1 MTDPRIR
8 LRELAADCRVRI
20 GFDIAGAPEEGGS
33 GVWIAPGT
41 ALTCAHVVPAGRST
55 KVEIGWRDCILT
67 GTVTDQIPDSASGG
81 LWPYP
86 DLAVI
91 VADDAPQHPCAWL
104 SEAAPIHDLVV
115 FGHSAA
121 LGEGLQEAD
130 IEGWRGGSHAFGEG
144 RFWQF
149 KGNELV
155 SGMSGGPVLDL
166 SSGAVCGITTVTIG
180 EDADRGGYVVP
191 VEGLRH
197 LGIQRRRELLTAHD
211 QFHGRDRRWTALRAE
226 LPALPN
232 FSRRLITPA
241 EEVELLHLLAQFPAA
256 DPIELL
262 TLVARNSFNHRVP
275 VPPGALRDV
284 AYALLDSGGHDSE
297 LVMSVL
303 QMIHHLVGNVPKPA
317 HLDLYNWAT
326 ALAARR
332 HRADELRQL
341 RRTPAQKDTRGGVIF
356 VEIVPGAAKVNRFRL
371 TVSVHHHQHGR
382 QPIYQDKE
390 PVHTL
395 DQVKQVACDQLRTAL
410 GWLAGNA
417 RVEFVVPIELF
428 DEPFDELVPTKPY
441 TNLGRKHCVILRDY
455 DRQFDPLA
463 QHDWRER
470 WRQLQVPSR
479 GIRWITCSETLT
491 PDEFSAELEQHP
503 ETAVVG
509 LTRRPS
515 SSAQVEDMLRVAL
528 DSGMPVVVWRR
539 DTCPEHD
546 ANMVEPDCSGQR
558 FQTAFNSVLSASALN
573 NLPETVRQ
581 LRNKAAMR
589 CPGPADRDCRGT
601 VLLWDDPAR
610 TTQPVAPVHEPP
622 YLPLENDQ

>member
-1 MTDPRIR
+1 M
-8 LRELAADCRVRI
+8 
-20 GFDIAGAPEEGGS
+20 
-33 GVWIAPGT
+33 
-41 ALTCAHVVPAGRST
+41 
-55 KVEIGWRDCILT
+55 
-67 GTVTDQIPDSASGG
+67 
-81 LWPYP
+81 
-86 DLAVI
+86 
-91 VADDAPQHPCAWL
+91 
-104 SEAAPIHDLVV
+104 HDLVA

-121 LGEGLQEAD
+121 LGGGLQEAD

-144 RFWQF
+144 RFWQL

-155 SGMSGGPVLDL
+155 AGMSGGPVLDL
-166 SSGAVCGITTVTIG
+166 SSGAVCGIVTVTIG
-180 EDADRGGYVVP
+180 EDADRGGYIVP

-197 LGIQRRRELLTAHD
+197 LGTQRRRELLMAHD
-211 QFHGRDRRWTALRAE
+211 KFHGRDRRWTALRAE
-226 LPALPN
+226 LPVLPS
-232 FSRRLITPA
+232 FSRLMTPA
-241 EEVELLHLLAQFPAA
+241 EEVELLELLAQFPAA
-256 DPIELL
+256 DPAELL
-262 TLVARNSFNHRVP
+262 TLVARNSADHRVP

-284 AYALLDSGGHDSE
+284 AYALLDSGGRDSE

-303 QMIHHLVGNVPKPA
+303 RMVHHLVGSVPKPA

-326 ALAARR
+326 AIAASR
-332 HRADELRQL
+332 HRQDELREL
-341 RRTPAQKDTRGGVIF
+341 RRAPAQEDAHGGVIV
-356 VEIVPGAAKVNRFRL
+356 VEIVPGAAKVDRFRL

-382 QPIYQDKE
+382 RPIYQDKE

-410 GWLAGNA
+410 SWLSGNA
-417 RVEFVVPIELF
+417 YVEFVVPFELF

-441 TNLGRKHCVILRDY
+441 TNLGRKHCVVLRDY

-470 WRQLQVPSR
+470 WQQLQLPSR
-479 GIRWITCSETLT
+479 GVRWITCTEILT

-515 SSAQVEDMLRVAL
+515 SDEQVEDMLRVAL

-546 ANMVEPDCSGQR
+546 ASVVEPDCTGRR
-558 FQTAFNSVLSASALN
+558 FQAAFNPFLSVTALN
-573 NLPETVRQ
+573 DLPETVRQ

-589 CPGPADRDCRGT
+589 RPDPPDRDCNGT

-610 TTQPVAPVHEPP
+610 TIQPVAPVHEPP
-622 YLPLENDQ
+622 YLPLENVQ